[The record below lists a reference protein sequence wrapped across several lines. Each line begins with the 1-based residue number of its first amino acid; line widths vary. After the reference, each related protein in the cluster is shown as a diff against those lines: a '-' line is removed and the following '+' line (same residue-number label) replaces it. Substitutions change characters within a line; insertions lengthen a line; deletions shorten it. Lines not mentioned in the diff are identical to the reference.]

1 LPPRSASRRSCR
13 SAFIWSSASINRE
26 RRASLDR
33 LTDDFGIAIA
43 LVAITLLPLGLR
55 AASVVMISIPLSLA
69 IGLSALYF
77 LGFSLN
83 QISIAGFVVALG
95 LLVDDSIVVVE
106 NIARFL
112 REGHSRMQA
121 AILATRQIFEAIVGC
136 TATIMFAFLPLM
148 MIGGTSGQFIRVLPT
163 AVLVTVGASLL
174 IALTIIPFLASR
186 VLKER
191 EDAHGNRL
199 LQWITGAIHRFYQ
212 PILHRALARPKLTV
226 WVSLA
231 GCVVVMLGVG
241 GLIGF
246 SLFPKADTPHFLVTV
261 ETPDGS
267 SLAETDR
274 ALHFVESKLKAL
286 PNLDSYFANLGHGN
300 PRIYYNE
307 TGNEGDSSYADVF
320 VKLSK
325 YSPNDTPRRA
335 RRAAPRAAEISERAH
350 SRARVSQRSADHCA
364 DCSSRHRAGSGS
376 TRCARPRRS
385 RRSSRR
391 RRVRATSRTRCA
403 CGART

>member
-1 LPPRSASRRSCR
+1 
-13 SAFIWSSASINRE
+13 
-26 RRASLDR
+26 
-33 LTDDFGIAIA
+33 
-43 LVAITLLPLGLR
+43 
-55 AASVVMISIPLSLA
+55 
-69 IGLSALYF
+69 
-77 LGFSLN
+77 
-83 QISIAGFVVALG
+83 
-95 LLVDDSIVVVE
+95 
-106 NIARFL
+106 
-112 REGHSRMQA
+112 
-121 AILATRQIFEAIVGC
+121 
-136 TATIMFAFLPLM
+136 
-148 MIGGTSGQFIRVLPT
+148 VLPT

-174 IALTIIPFLASR
+174 VALTIIP
-186 VLKER
+186 VPR
-191 EDAHGNRL
+191 EPRSQGARGCRTANRM

-274 ALHFVESKLKAL
+274 ALHFVESKLSAL

-320 VKLSK
+320 VKLVEVQ
-325 YSPNDTPRRA
+325 PERHAARA
-335 RRAAPRAAEISERAH
+335 RRAAPASCRNIRTRAFTCASSATVR
-350 SRARVSQRSADHCA
+350 RSLRRLQFA
-364 DCSSRHRAGSGS
+364 SSGRIWIDSMRS
-376 TRCARPRRS
+376 PRRS